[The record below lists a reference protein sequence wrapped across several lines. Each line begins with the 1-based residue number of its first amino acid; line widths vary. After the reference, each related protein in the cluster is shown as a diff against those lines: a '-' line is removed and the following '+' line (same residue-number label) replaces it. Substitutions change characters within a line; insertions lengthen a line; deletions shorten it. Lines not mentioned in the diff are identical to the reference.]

1 MSKKSLKYIFT
12 TLLFIIS
19 IGLSYQQWFAGIVDI
34 PKESSITAVSIKHS
48 WNSSITGTINDIW
61 FSLLK
66 TVKVVLQWLL
76 IIFMVYVWIQMIIS
90 MGDDKQLWDAKKQIM
105 YSLIWLLFINIP
117 WNLYD
122 AFHKNM
128 NSEVTF
134 WWPMTAGTFVSS
146 DNQNNIF
153 INFFSFWTTFN
164 DNILWFLKVL
174 IFGIAVFMLTY
185 AGIEIMTARERKDR
199 ISEGK
204 EKIIYSILA
213 LIFVGFIESW
223 KFVAFSGS
231 ITDWVNLFESLSK
244 LALFFAGP
252 VAIFF
257 LTIAGYYY
265 ISSNGKEDRVKKA
278 KSIVVNTVL
287 ATLIL
292 LASYTF
298 LLDLATL

>member
-1 MSKKSLKYIFT
+1 MLKKLKKYIFAMI
-12 TLLFIIS
+12 LLVIS
-19 IGLSYQQWFAGIVDI
+19 IAISYQQWFAGIVPI
-34 PKESSITAVSIKHS
+34 PSQSSISNVSIQYS
-48 WNSSITGTINDIW
+48 WSSDITGTINNIW
-61 FSLLK
+61 FSILR

-76 IIFMVYVWIQMIIS
+76 IIFMVYVWVQMIIS
-90 MGDDKQLWDAKKQIM
+90 MGDDKQLGDAKKQVM

-117 WNLYD
+117 WSLYE
-122 AFHKNM
+122 AFHKDM
-128 NSEVTF
+128 NSGITLG
-134 WWPMTAGTFVSS
+134 WWTTASNFVSP

-153 INFFSFWTTFN
+153 INFFSFWVTFN
-164 DNILWFLKVL
+164 DNIIWFLKVL

-213 LIFVGFIESW
+213 LIFVGFIETW
-223 KFVAFSGS
+223 KTVAFSWS
-231 ITDWVNLFESLSK
+231 ISDGVNLFWKMAS

-265 ISSNGKEDRVKKA
+265 ISSNGKEDRIKKA
-278 KSIVVNTVL
+278 KSIVINTVL